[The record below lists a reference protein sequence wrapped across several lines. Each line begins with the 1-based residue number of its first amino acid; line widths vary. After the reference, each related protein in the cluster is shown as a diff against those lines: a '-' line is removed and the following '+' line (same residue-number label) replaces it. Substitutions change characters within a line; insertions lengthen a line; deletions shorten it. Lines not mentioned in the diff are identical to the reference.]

1 MGRATRE
8 PGLRRI
14 RVKTARQHGLIFNG
28 LDEGDRLITM
38 GTELPASVN
47 RVRLR

>member
-1 MGRATRE
+1 MRRAARE